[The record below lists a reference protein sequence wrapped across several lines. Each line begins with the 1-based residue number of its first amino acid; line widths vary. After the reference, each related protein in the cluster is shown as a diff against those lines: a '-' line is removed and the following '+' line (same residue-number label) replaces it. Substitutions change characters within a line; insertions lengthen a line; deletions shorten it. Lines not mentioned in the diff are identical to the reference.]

1 MRFLFTRTHFDARN
15 QQNIDPLLATARKSP
30 LAPSPSNVA
39 FKWNSDKKTSD
50 SLAPK
55 QQFPPQ
61 LCEIVKAL
69 SIHNETLT
77 SKIRSREIASQLS
90 LDFMLSASTAI
101 ADSGDSAKVPFTAI
115 RPEVGQIIPPVIRTC
130 NASAQT
136 DPYECNA
143 CAVRQKRIFVN
154 KHTQVFSSPNNSSTQ
169 TDEDDYRSPLV
180 EMLARLSDAQLV
192 AIKDFAAIMQTVR
205 PQNTL
210 DMCNLRERM
219 MDIYNLSQRDADA
232 VRVAQR
238 NRLDDPM
245 VINQKRFRSC
255 ESFGDSGGSSRDRE
269 FDNSP
274 HSRRSNG
281 SVNFNQN
288 DRYADSEERQ
298 LRLINEERQRV
309 LEQQELERVRYERR
323 QAEEEAHELEKQRI
337 RLLEEQEYQM
347 RLQRE
352 EEEKERRRQQQNL
365 TAQQQQQEQVFG
377 FSSRTSREDGPALQP
392 TFRNANRNARGAF
405 RNDRGGSRGSPR
417 GGRGRK
423 F

>member
-15 QQNIDPLLATARKSP
+15 QQNIDPLLAKPRKSP
-30 LAPSPSNVA
+30 LAPSPLNVA
-39 FKWNSDKKTSD
+39 FKWNSDNDTPGD
-50 SLAPK
+50 SLRPK
-55 QQFPPQ
+55 QQFPAP

-77 SKIRSREIASQLS
+77 SKMRSREIASQLS
-90 LDFMLSASTAI
+90 LDFMLTATTPI
-101 ADSGDSAKVPFTAI
+101 DSGDNAKVPLPEV
-115 RPEVGQIIPPVIRTC
+115 RPEVRQFVPPVIRTR
-130 NASAQT
+130 STIAQT
-136 DPYECNA
+136 DPYECNE
-143 CAVRQKRIFVN
+143 CVVRDKRVFVN
-154 KHTQVFSSPNNSSTQ
+154 KNTQVSSSSNNNSTQ
-169 TDEDDYRSPLV
+169 TDEDDYRSPLI
-180 EMLARLSDAQLV
+180 ETLARLSDAQLV
-192 AIKDFAAIMQTVR
+192 AIKDFIAIMQTVR

-245 VINQKRFRSC
+245 VVKQKRFRSC
-255 ESFGDSGGSSRDRE
+255 DSFGDSGGSSRDRE

-281 SVNFNQN
+281 SGNFNQN
-288 DRYADSEERQ
+288 ECYADPEERQ

-309 LEQQELERVRYERR
+309 LDQQEIERVRYERH

-337 RLLEEQEYQM
+337 RLLEDQEYQL

-352 EEEKERRRQQQNL
+352 EEENERRRQLQIL

-377 FSSRTSREDGPALQP
+377 FSSRTNREDGPAFQP

-405 RNDRGGSRGSPR
+405 RNDRGGPRGGPR